1 MGGFFMLSVKNL
13 TRKYKNGSSY
23 VKAVDDITRNFNV
36 GDFVFVLGAS
46 GSGKST
52 LLNVLCGLDTKI
64 EGSVEIEGV
73 DTRNFSKKDWAI
85 YRNHYVGFIFQ
96 EYNLIEHLK
105 IWENVALPLMFQ
117 GVSKKDA
124 KVKAMEE
131 LGRVGLSKFANKY
144 PNQMSGGQNQRV
156 AIARA
161 LSTDPKVIMAD
172 EPTGAL
178 DSDLSEQVIQYL
190 KKVANDRVVVV
201 VTHDEDLANK
211 YASRTITL
219 SDGKVVNDTL
229 ERDKSGH
236 TQKSLDFKQPK
247 MGLRMMLKFA
257 WNNVSSRMLR
267 SLLTSTI
274 VSVGY
279 ISIFLLTFLIIGING
294 SISNTISSFL
304 PEDQYQIYN
313 IENQEISETTLAEIN
328 DIDGVE
334 NVRYNVSAFTFFE
347 SRTND
352 RITASMLPVP
362 YDTYSITKNDSLY
375 GRLPSSDKEIV
386 ISVQT
391 AAQIRGLQ
399 TVDEDSYQFIFDLLK
414 DTEITLESYNM
425 DAIDEDDTFEVD
437 TYTIVGMTT
446 ATALS
451 NVIYAP
457 YQEVIDVKVATTDDT
472 SYKATAVAYLGTNN
486 DDEIDEI
493 TKTLRDDYSLV
504 IENFFES
511 ITSEVESFM
520 LKALKWLIG
529 IASITLIV
537 SGILIGLV
545 VYTSIVERIKEI
557 GILTAIGARATNIV
571 GIFITESALLGL
583 LSSVIATVLAIL
595 LSRFLNG
602 LFNNFIGK
610 PLEFITNGSLTM
622 TLFQPAAYVIA
633 IVIAFSILYAM
644 FAGLIPSLRAARLN
658 AVKALRKE

>member
-1 MGGFFMLSVKNL
+1 MLSVKNL

-23 VKAVDDITRNFNV
+23 VNAVDNITRNFNV

-73 DTRNFSKKDWAI
+73 DTSNFTKKDWAV

-117 GVSKKDA
+117 GISKKEA
-124 KVKAMEE
+124 KEKALIE
-131 LGRVGLSKFANKY
+131 LERVGLEKFANKY

-178 DSDLSEQVIQYL
+178 DTDLSEKVIEYL

-201 VTHDEDLANK
+201 VTHDEDLALK
-211 YASRTITL
+211 YASRIIRL
-219 SDGKVVNDTL
+219 EDGKVLDDTL
-229 ERDKSGH
+229 EREKNRIE
-236 TQKSLDFKQPK
+236 TKVLDFKQPK
-247 MGLRMMLKFA
+247 MSLGMMLKFA

-279 ISIFLLTFLIIGING
+279 ISIFLLTFLIIGINS
-294 SISNTISSFL
+294 SISDTISSFL

-313 IENQEISETTLAEIN
+313 IENQEITDTTLSELEAIN
-328 DIDGVE
+328 GVE
-334 NVRYNVSAFTFFE
+334 NVRYNISANAFFR
-347 SRTND
+347 SRTGD
-352 RITASMLPVP
+352 VIYVDVAPVP
-362 YDTYSITKNDSLY
+362 YDETQITKNDGLY
-375 GRLPSSDKEIV
+375 GSLPTNSNEIV
-386 ISVQT
+386 ISVGLAANIRNIQT
-391 AAQIRGLQ
+391 I
-399 TVDEDSYQFIFDLLK
+399 DEDSYSYVFGLVKNQ
-414 DTEITLESYNM
+414 EIELESL
-425 DAIDEDDTFEVD
+425 DTDNITGD
-437 TYTIVGMTT
+437 TNLELGTYKIVGMTIDAGTSSLIYMDYEELIDMYQITSDSSAYKTT
-446 ATALS
+446 ATAYLS
-451 NVIYAP
+451 
-457 YQEVIDVKVATTDDT
+457 T
-472 SYKATAVAYLGTNN
+472 N
-486 DDEIDEI
+486 DDDVIDEI
-493 TKTLRDDYSLV
+493 TITLREDYNLV
-504 IENFFES
+504 LENLFES
-511 ITSEVESFM
+511 ITGEVEGFM
-520 LKALKWLIG
+520 FQALKWLIG

-545 VYTSIVERIKEI
+545 VYTSIIERVKEI
-557 GILTAIGARATNIV
+557 GILTAIGARASNIV
-571 GIFITESALLGL
+571 AIFITESALLGL
-583 LSSVIATVLAIL
+583 LSSIIATVVAL
-595 LSRFLNG
+595 LLTRMLNG

-610 PLEFITNGSLTM
+610 PLEFITQGSIEM
-622 TLFQPAAYVIA
+622 TLFQPAVYVIA
-633 IVIAFSILYAM
+633 IVIGFSILYAM
-644 FAGLIPSLRAARLN
+644 IAGLIPSLRAARLN